1 MKFIYSLLFFF
12 LFISLELS
20 AQPGPP
26 PPDPDE
32 PVPLQGFVFLIIA
45 GAALGIKSI
54 IGNIKRD
61 KN

>member
-12 LFISLELS
+12 LFILELF

-26 PPDPDE
+26 PPDPDG